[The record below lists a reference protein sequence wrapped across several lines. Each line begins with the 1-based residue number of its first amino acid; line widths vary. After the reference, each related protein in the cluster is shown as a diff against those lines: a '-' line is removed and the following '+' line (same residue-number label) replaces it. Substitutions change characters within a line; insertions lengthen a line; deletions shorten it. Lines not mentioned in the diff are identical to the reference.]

1 VVRPEAA
8 FILLLAATFA
18 RADDLPPQQRLDQV
32 EHDLDAK
39 RQEGE
44 ALGRSEAALKA
55 ETARLQSQAVK
66 AAAAAQDNERAVA
79 EQEQAL
85 ARLAQDESQQKDK
98 LAERR
103 GHEVALLTALE
114 RLSSVPPSAMAF
126 QPGSPV
132 DLARGG
138 MLMALAVP
146 HLEAE
151 AHDLTEAVDQLNRME
166 QDLASRKAALALR
179 QKSLDEARHTLAQT
193 LEQRRA
199 LAGEVSQK
207 ARAAQQKVAALVA
220 EAGDLRQAV
229 ERIERDR
236 REHDR
241 AEAKTAAE
249 QNASAVVP
257 RPAGAGPRLA
267 QPVIGDVVRRFG
279 EAEDYGRSKGISFG
293 TRPGSQIV
301 APAAGEIM
309 FAGPFKGY
317 GQILI
322 IDHGGGYHLLMAGI
336 GRIQSSVGQ
345 RVVAGEPIGVMPS
358 DGTPVLYFELR
369 RDGQPVD
376 PLPLLALHDEKASG

>member
-1 VVRPEAA
+1 
-8 FILLLAATFA
+8 
-18 RADDLPPQQRLDQV
+18 
-32 EHDLDAK
+32 
-39 RQEGE
+39 
-44 ALGRSEAALKA
+44 
-55 ETARLQSQAVK
+55 
-66 AAAAAQDNERAVA
+66 VA
-79 EQEQAL
+79 EEEQAL
-85 ARLAQDESQQKDK
+85 TRLAQDESQQKDA
-98 LAERR
+98 LALRR
-103 GHEVALLTALE
+103 SHEVALLTALE

-138 MLMALAVP
+138 MLMAVAVP
-146 HLEAE
+146 RLEAE
-151 AHDLTEAVDQLNRME
+151 AHDLTEAVGQLNRME

-179 QKSLDEARHTLAQT
+179 QKSLDEARQNLSQT
-193 LEQRRA
+193 LERRRA
-199 LAGEVSQK
+199 LAGEISQK

-229 ERIERDR
+229 ERVERDR

-249 QNASAVVP
+249 QNASAIVP
-257 RPAGAGPRLA
+257 PPSGSGPRLA

-279 EAEDYGRSKGISFG
+279 EPEDYGRSKGLSFG
-293 TRPGSQIV
+293 TSPGAQIV

-345 RVVAGEPIGVMPS
+345 RVVAGEPIGAMAS